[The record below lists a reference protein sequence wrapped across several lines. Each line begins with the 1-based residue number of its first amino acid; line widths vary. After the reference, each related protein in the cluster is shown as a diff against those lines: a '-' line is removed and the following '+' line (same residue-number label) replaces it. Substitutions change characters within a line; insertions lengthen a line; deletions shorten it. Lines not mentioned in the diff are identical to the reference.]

1 MDITSVFTLCGGI
14 AFFLFG
20 MHILSQSLETLAGG
34 RLEAALRKLTS
45 SRAAGLCA
53 GAGITAAVQSSSAV
67 TVMLVGLADSG
78 IVLPE
83 QTVGVIMGSNIGTT
97 FTAWL
102 LGMSGIKSDNFFL
115 SLLTPES
122 FAPIIALVG
131 TALLMVCKSERRR
144 NIGLSMLGFS
154 VLMYGMEF
162 MKNAMAPLARSGIFQ
177 RMLTSCGNPVVGVVF
192 GAVFTGVI
200 QSSSASVGM
209 LQALSMTGTVTF
221 REAVP
226 IIMGQNIG
234 TCATALLSSI
244 GVGSGAKRVA
254 VIHTAF
260 NIIGTA
266 FCMAAFYVLDLFLDS
281 GFTDSAVSPVGIAA
295 VHSVFNIMTTMLLYP
310 FSKPLVGL
318 SRRIVPD

>member
-1 MDITSVFTLCGGI
+1 MIMQNNPRESANTSLGDSMLISVIRTLILYVFIIIAIRLMGKRQISDMQPSELVVTMVISDIASLPMQNTSQPLLSGVIPVTILVALEITTSVIMLKSRRF
-14 AFFLFG
+14 
-20 MHILSQSLETLAGG
+20 
-34 RLEAALRKLTS
+34 RKL
-45 SRAAGLCA
+45 
-53 GAGITAAVQSSSAV
+53 I
-67 TVMLVGLADSG
+67 
-78 IVLPE
+78 
-83 QTVGVIMGSNIGTT
+83 
-97 FTAWL
+97 
-102 LGMSGIKSDNFFL
+102 
-115 SLLTPES
+115 
-122 FAPIIALVG
+122 
-131 TALLMVCKSERRR
+131 
-144 NIGLSMLGFS
+144 
-154 VLMYGMEF
+154 
-162 MKNAMAPLARSGIFQ
+162 
-177 RMLTSCGNPVVGVVF
+177 CGNPVVGVVF

-209 LQALSMTGTVTF
+209 LQALSMTGTVTL

-234 TCATALLSSI
+234 TCATALLSSV

-266 FCMAAFYVLDLFLDS
+266 FCMAVFYVLSLVLDL

-295 VHSVFNIMTTMLLYP
+295 VHSVFNIMTTTILFP